1 MIKVNFSAAIHAPKQ
16 RVWYIL
22 WEKSFYEQW
31 TSLFSE
37 GSTVKTD
44 GWKEG
49 SMVQFLGPKENG
61 MVSMVVANKPNE
73 YMSFRH
79 LGIVKDG
86 VEDTTSDEATGWAGA
101 MENYTLKEEN
111 GITVLTVEMETTEEY
126 KDYFNNKWPKAL
138 AKVKELSEA
147 KTMITVT
154 AKVNVTIDTVW
165 DSWTNPAHIV
175 NWNNASDDWHTPKA
189 SNDLRKDGRF
199 TFTMAAKDG
208 SFSFDF
214 GGTYTSVEPKQK
226 ISYIMDDGRV
236 ATILF
241 EQNGGSVSITETF
254 QAEHIHS
261 LEMQEAGWQAI
272 LNNFKKYTEG
282 LI

>member
-16 RVWYIL
+16 RVWYVL

-31 TSLFSE
+31 TRLFAE

-49 SMVQFLGPKENG
+49 SMVQFLGPNENG

-154 AKVNVTIDTVW
+154 ATVNVTIDTVW

-236 ATILF
+236 ANVWF
-241 EQNGGSVSITETF
+241 EQEGNAVKITEEF
-254 QAEHIHS
+254 QAENIHS
-261 LEMQEAGWQAI
+261 PEMQEAGWQAI

>member
-16 RVWYIL
+16 RVWYVL

-31 TSLFSE
+31 TRLFAE

-49 SMVQFLGPKENG
+49 SMVQFLGPNENG
-61 MVSMVVANKPNE
+61 MVSMVIANKPNE

-154 AKVNVTIDTVW
+154 ATVNVTIDTVW

>member
-31 TSLFSE
+31 TRLFAE

-49 SMVQFLGPKENG
+49 SMVQFLGPNENG

-111 GITVLTVEMETTEEY
+111 GITALTVEMETTEEY

-175 NWNNASDDWHTPKA
+175 NWNSDGIIA
-189 SNDLRKDGRF
+189 R
-199 TFTMAAKDG
+199 
-208 SFSFDF
+208 
-214 GGTYTSVEPKQK
+214 
-226 ISYIMDDGRV
+226 
-236 ATILF
+236 
-241 EQNGGSVSITETF
+241 
-254 QAEHIHS
+254 
-261 LEMQEAGWQAI
+261 
-272 LNNFKKYTEG
+272 
-282 LI
+282 

>member
-16 RVWYIL
+16 RVWYVL

-31 TSLFSE
+31 TRLFAE

-49 SMVQFLGPKENG
+49 SMVQFLGPNENG
-61 MVSMVVANKPNE
+61 MVSMVIANKPNE

-154 AKVNVTIDTVW
+154 ATVNVTIDTVW

-208 SFSFDF
+208 SFSLDF

-236 ATILF
+236 ANVWF
-241 EQNGGSVSITETF
+241 EQEGNAVKITEEF
-254 QAEHIHS
+254 QAENIHS
-261 LEMQEAGWQAI
+261 PEMQEAGWQAI

>member
-49 SMVQFLGPKENG
+49 SMVQFLGPNENG

-236 ATILF
+236 ANVWF
-241 EQNGGSVSITETF
+241 EQEGNAVKITEEF
-254 QAEHIHS
+254 QAENIHS
-261 LEMQEAGWQAI
+261 PEMQEAGWQAI

>member
-49 SMVQFLGPKENG
+49 SMVQFLGPNENG

-86 VEDTTSDEATGWAGA
+86 VEDTTSDEAKGWAGA

-111 GITVLTVEMETTEEY
+111 GITALTVEMETTEEY

-236 ATILF
+236 ANVWF
-241 EQNGGSVSITETF
+241 EQEGNAVKITEEF
-254 QAEHIHS
+254 QAENIHS
-261 LEMQEAGWQAI
+261 PEMQEAGWQAI

>member
-16 RVWYIL
+16 RVWYVL

-31 TSLFSE
+31 TRLFAE

-111 GITVLTVEMETTEEY
+111 GITALTVEMETTEEY

-154 AKVNVTIDTVW
+154 ATVNVTIDTVW

-236 ATILF
+236 ANVWF
-241 EQNGGSVSITETF
+241 EQEGNAVKITEEF
-254 QAEHIHS
+254 QAENIHS
-261 LEMQEAGWQAI
+261 PEMQEAGWQAI

>member
-16 RVWYIL
+16 RVWYVL

-31 TSLFSE
+31 TRLFAE

-49 SMVQFLGPKENG
+49 SMVQFLGPNENG

-236 ATILF
+236 ANVWF
-241 EQNGGSVSITETF
+241 EQEGNAVKITEEF
-254 QAEHIHS
+254 QAENIHS
-261 LEMQEAGWQAI
+261 PEMQEAGWQAI

>member
-49 SMVQFLGPKENG
+49 SMVQFLGPNENG
-61 MVSMVVANKPNE
+61 MVSMVIANKPNE

-154 AKVNVTIDTVW
+154 ATVNVTIDTVW

>member
-16 RVWYIL
+16 RVWYVL

-31 TSLFSE
+31 TRLFAE

-49 SMVQFLGPKENG
+49 SMVQFLGPNENG

-111 GITVLTVEMETTEEY
+111 GIIVLTVEMETTEEY

-154 AKVNVTIDTVW
+154 ATVNVTIDTVW

>member
-16 RVWYIL
+16 RVWYVL

-31 TSLFSE
+31 TRLFAE

-49 SMVQFLGPKENG
+49 SMVQFLGPNENG
-61 MVSMVVANKPNE
+61 MVSMVIANKPNE

-154 AKVNVTIDTVW
+154 ATVNVTIDTVW

-236 ATILF
+236 ANVWF
-241 EQNGGSVSITETF
+241 EQEGNAVKITEEF
-254 QAEHIHS
+254 QAENIHS
-261 LEMQEAGWQAI
+261 PEMQEAGWQAI

-282 LI
+282 LS

>member
-49 SMVQFLGPKENG
+49 SMVQFLGPNENG

-111 GITVLTVEMETTEEY
+111 GITALTVEMETTEEY

-154 AKVNVTIDTVW
+154 ATVNVTIDTVW

>member
-16 RVWYIL
+16 RVWYVL

-31 TSLFSE
+31 TRLFAE

-49 SMVQFLGPKENG
+49 SMVQFLGPNENG
-61 MVSMVVANKPNE
+61 MVSMVIANKPNE

-154 AKVNVTIDTVW
+154 ATVNVTIDTVW

-236 ATILF
+236 ANVWF
-241 EQNGGSVSITETF
+241 EQEGNAVKITEEF
-254 QAEHIHS
+254 QAENIHS
-261 LEMQEAGWQAI
+261 PEMQEAGWQAI

>member
-16 RVWYIL
+16 RVWYVL

-31 TSLFSE
+31 TRLFAE

-49 SMVQFLGPKENG
+49 SMVQFLGPNENG

-111 GITVLTVEMETTEEY
+111 GIIVLTVEMETTEEY

-236 ATILF
+236 ANVWF
-241 EQNGGSVSITETF
+241 EQEGNAVKITEEF
-254 QAEHIHS
+254 QAENIHS
-261 LEMQEAGWQAI
+261 PEMQEAGWQAI

>member
-49 SMVQFLGPKENG
+49 SMVQFLGPNENG

-154 AKVNVTIDTVW
+154 ATANVTIDTVW

-236 ATILF
+236 ANVWF
-241 EQNGGSVSITETF
+241 EQEGNAVKITEEF
-254 QAEHIHS
+254 QAENIHS
-261 LEMQEAGWQAI
+261 PEMQEAGWQAI

>member
-49 SMVQFLGPKENG
+49 SMVQFLGPNENG

-86 VEDTTSDEATGWAGA
+86 VEDTTSDEAKGWAGA

-111 GITVLTVEMETTEEY
+111 GITALTVEMETTEEY

>member
-49 SMVQFLGPKENG
+49 SMVQFLGPNENG

-154 AKVNVTIDTVW
+154 ATVNVTIDTVW

-236 ATILF
+236 ANVWF
-241 EQNGGSVSITETF
+241 EQEGNAVKITEEF
-254 QAEHIHS
+254 QAENIHS
-261 LEMQEAGWQAI
+261 PEMQEAGWQAI

>member
-16 RVWYIL
+16 RVWYVL

-31 TSLFSE
+31 TRLFAE

-49 SMVQFLGPKENG
+49 SMVQFLGPNENG
-61 MVSMVVANKPNE
+61 MVSMVIANKPNE

>member
-49 SMVQFLGPKENG
+49 SMVQFLGPNENG
-61 MVSMVVANKPNE
+61 MVSMVIANKPNE

-236 ATILF
+236 ANVWF
-241 EQNGGSVSITETF
+241 EQEGNAVKITEEF
-254 QAEHIHS
+254 QAENIHS
-261 LEMQEAGWQAI
+261 PEMQEAGWQAI

>member
-16 RVWYIL
+16 RVWYVL

-31 TSLFSE
+31 TRLFAE

-49 SMVQFLGPKENG
+49 SMVQFLGPNENG
-61 MVSMVVANKPNE
+61 MVSMVIANKPNE

-236 ATILF
+236 ANVWF
-241 EQNGGSVSITETF
+241 EQEGNAVKITEEF
-254 QAEHIHS
+254 QAENIHS
-261 LEMQEAGWQAI
+261 PEMQEAGWQAI

>member
-49 SMVQFLGPKENG
+49 SMVQFLGPNENG
-61 MVSMVVANKPNE
+61 MVSMVIANKPNE

-154 AKVNVTIDTVW
+154 ATVNVTIDTVW

-236 ATILF
+236 ANVWF
-241 EQNGGSVSITETF
+241 EQEGNAVKITEEF
-254 QAEHIHS
+254 QAENIHS
-261 LEMQEAGWQAI
+261 PEMQEAGWQAI

>member
-16 RVWYIL
+16 RVWYVL

-31 TSLFSE
+31 TRLFAE

-49 SMVQFLGPKENG
+49 SMVQFLGPNENG

-111 GITVLTVEMETTEEY
+111 GITALTVEMETTEEY

-236 ATILF
+236 ANVWF
-241 EQNGGSVSITETF
+241 EQEGNAVKITEEF
-254 QAEHIHS
+254 QAENIHS
-261 LEMQEAGWQAI
+261 PEMQEAGWQAI

>member
-16 RVWYIL
+16 RVWYVL

-31 TSLFSE
+31 TRLFAE

-49 SMVQFLGPKENG
+49 SMVQFLGPNENG
-61 MVSMVVANKPNE
+61 MVSMVIANKPNE

-111 GITVLTVEMETTEEY
+111 GIIVLTVEMETTEEY

-236 ATILF
+236 ANVWF
-241 EQNGGSVSITETF
+241 EQEGNAVKITEEF
-254 QAEHIHS
+254 QAENIHS
-261 LEMQEAGWQAI
+261 PEMQEAGWQAI

>member
-1 MIKVNFSAAIHAPKQ
+1 MIKITFSAAIHAPKQ
-16 RVWYIL
+16 RVWYVL

-31 TSLFSE
+31 TSLFAE

-49 SMVQFLGPKENG
+49 TKVLFVDPNNSG
-61 MVSMVVANKPNE
+61 MLSIVAANKPYE
-73 YMSFRH
+73 FMSFRH
-79 LGIVKDG
+79 IGMVNNG
-86 VEDTTSDEATGWAGA
+86 VEDTESEAVKSWAGA
-101 MENYTLKEEN
+101 TENYTLKEE
-111 GITVLTVEMETTEEY
+111 GGFITLTVDMEVTEEH
-126 KDYFNNKWPKAL
+126 KDYFNTTWPKAL
-138 AKVKELSEA
+138 EKIKELAEA

-154 AKVNVTIDTVW
+154 ATVNVTIDTVW

-241 EQNGGSVSITETF
+241 EQNGGGVSITETF

>member
-16 RVWYIL
+16 RVWYVL

-49 SMVQFLGPKENG
+49 SMVQFLGPNENG
-61 MVSMVVANKPNE
+61 MVSMVIANKPNE

-154 AKVNVTIDTVW
+154 ATVNVTIDTVW

-236 ATILF
+236 ANVWF
-241 EQNGGSVSITETF
+241 EQEGNAVKITEEF
-254 QAEHIHS
+254 QAENIHS
-261 LEMQEAGWQAI
+261 PEMQEAGWQAI

>member
-16 RVWYIL
+16 RVWYVL

-31 TSLFSE
+31 TRLFAE

-49 SMVQFLGPKENG
+49 SMVQFLGPNENG

-111 GITVLTVEMETTEEY
+111 GITALTVEMETTEEY

-154 AKVNVTIDTVW
+154 ATVNVTIDTVW

>member
-16 RVWYIL
+16 RVWYVL

-31 TSLFSE
+31 TRLFAE

-49 SMVQFLGPKENG
+49 SMVQFLGPNENG

-111 GITVLTVEMETTEEY
+111 GIIVLTVEMETTEEY

-154 AKVNVTIDTVW
+154 ATVNVTIDTVW

-236 ATILF
+236 ANVWF
-241 EQNGGSVSITETF
+241 EQEGNAVKITEEF
-254 QAEHIHS
+254 QAENIHS
-261 LEMQEAGWQAI
+261 PEMQEAGWQAI

>member
-16 RVWYIL
+16 RVWYVL

-31 TSLFSE
+31 TRLFAE

-49 SMVQFLGPKENG
+49 SMVQFLGPNENG

-86 VEDTTSDEATGWAGA
+86 VEDTTSDEAKGWAGA

-154 AKVNVTIDTVW
+154 ATVNVTIDTVW

-241 EQNGGSVSITETF
+241 EQNGGGVSITETF